1 MKKEIIN
8 PVLRLDI
15 EKIINQK
22 LSFNKGSV
30 SGFSIEVFIPETESY
45 SSYIYYDNEKNRDN
59 DFEIICKLG

>member
-15 EKIINQK
+15 EKIVNQN
-22 LSFNKGSV
+22 LSFEKGSV

-59 DFEIICKLG
+59 DFEIICKLK

>member
-15 EKIINQK
+15 KKIIDK
-22 LSFNKGSV
+22 KYPFEKGSI
-30 SGFSIEVFIPETESY
+30 SGFSIEIFIPETESY

-59 DFEIICKLG
+59 DFEILCKFE

>member
-15 EKIINQK
+15 EKIISQK
-22 LSFNKGSV
+22 LPFNKGTV

>member
-15 EKIINQK
+15 EKMVNQN
-22 LSFNKGSV
+22 LSFEKGSV

-59 DFEIICKLG
+59 DFEIICKLK